1 MSETA
6 SKSEEQK
13 IAEGEVEGFRQALGP
28 FVVAA
33 ETTRM
38 PMLFTDA
45 NNPDNPIIFANASF
59 LALTGYDREEV
70 LVQRFKFLVAH
81 EDDAHALRQVA
92 AVFKGSTEGDPEIN
106 FRRKDGG
113 EFFAAIFI
121 SPVRDESGCVVQHFV
136 SLVDLSKHKQ
146 AQAQAK
152 MLIDEL
158 NHRVKNTLSTVQ
170 SIVWQAFRTPTDTA
184 VTREAIEGR
193 LFALSRSHDL
203 LARENWESAGLVDI
217 VKEALDPFGV
227 ANGRAERFVI
237 AGKNIRF
244 PPKATLALGIA
255 LHELATNAVKY
266 GAVSNDRGSILIRWR
281 IEPTPRGDRLILDW
295 QEKGGPPVSPPSRKG
310 FGSQVIERGLGHE
323 LHGSAHLDYQPDG
336 VVCAINI
343 PAPRGARDG

>member
-1 MSETA
+1 
-6 SKSEEQK
+6 
-13 IAEGEVEGFRQALGP
+13 
-28 FVVAA
+28 
-33 ETTRM
+33 
-38 PMLFTDA
+38 
-45 NNPDNPIIFANASF
+45 
-59 LALTGYDREEV
+59 
-70 LVQRFKFLVAH
+70 
-81 EDDAHALRQVA
+81 
-92 AVFKGSTEGDPEIN
+92 
-106 FRRKDGG
+106 
-113 EFFAAIFI
+113 
-121 SPVRDESGCVVQHFV
+121 
-136 SLVDLSKHKQ
+136 
-146 AQAQAK
+146 
-152 MLIDEL
+152 
-158 NHRVKNTLSTVQ
+158 
-170 SIVWQAFRTPTDTA
+170 
-184 VTREAIEGR
+184 
-193 LFALSRSHDL
+193 

-266 GAVSNDRGSILIRWR
+266 GAFSNDRGSILIRWR